1 MSTLT
6 TPRITPPARGNRV
19 RWRIPARLRKSIFVT
34 HVVAAGAWIG
44 IDVSAVLVAVGWVR
58 EGDDRTAV
66 YGVLADFFVVPL
78 LLSALVAG

>member
-1 MSTLT
+1 M
-6 TPRITPPARGNRV
+6 
-19 RWRIPARLRKSIFVT
+19 
-34 HVVAAGAWIG
+34 AAGAWIG